1 MHAERKMGGCDFSFF
16 GGKKSF
22 VLFVVGCNIFYAGYL
37 YNHVP

>member
-22 VLFVVGCNIFYAGYL
+22 VLFVVGCNIFYAGYF
-37 YNHVP
+37 V